1 MVQSV
6 NTPINFK
13 ADTIAY
19 PTVSYNNRYTP
30 PMPDNSIDD
39 VFLMQEMA
47 NQKAIKKEKS
57 KEKWDKAGVLAQA
70 GIAVAFLGMLIV
82 NLIGLKKG
90 GQSIADAASEAAKK
104 ELDTLTK
111 VNINW
116 DDFAEKKIVAP
127 LDSKTTSKALKGAF
141 KNMIDSR
148 KITEKAKNWGGGSDN
163 TDIIY
168 LYGHGGTGKT
178 YIAKQFAQE
187 MGAKFTSI
195 KYPDIGSPFK
205 DAGSMKINRFFENI
219 IEAAE
224 KEKDRQ
230 FVVCI
235 DEIDAIIK
243 KVQDASQGSGEASKA
258 RAAVLTGLDRVREHC
273 SNVTIIAT
281 SNYHPKN
288 GIVDPIVLRRFN
300 NMILAP
306 LPEVEQA
313 EALLK
318 MYLEKQNIGA
328 LKDSGFIDGSDFKNF
343 AKKLHNNGYS
353 NGEISL
359 IAEEAGKIFRS
370 SLIGVADADL
380 PKHKFTVKFLEDAM
394 KLKGEA
400 ASKTNDLM
408 DVAKTN
414 RYNSWVNHQNSQQ
427 NKAKLSVFERI
438 KQWISNKF

>member
-1 MVQSV
+1 
-6 NTPINFK
+6 
-13 ADTIAY
+13 
-19 PTVSYNNRYTP
+19 
-30 PMPDNSIDD
+30 
-39 VFLMQEMA
+39 MA
-47 NQKAIKKEKS
+47 R
-57 KEKWDKAGVLAQA
+57 
-70 GIAVAFLGMLIV
+70 
-82 NLIGLKKG
+82 
-90 GQSIADAASEAAKK
+90 
-104 ELDTLTK
+104 
-111 VNINW
+111 